1 MVYQME
7 TYICVYLRVAM
18 VPKML
23 MPNITQAITTST
35 SSGSG
40 SSAYSRPWL

>member
-1 MVYQME
+1 MMYQME
-7 TYICVYLRVAM
+7 TYICAYLRVAM

-23 MPNITQAITTST
+23 MPYITQAITTRT

-40 SSAYSRPWL
+40 SSAYSKPWL